1 LRTSSSECR
10 GIDVSR
16 RKATGVK
23 DAQLPHLIDITIL
36 AEHLGVP
43 VRHVR
48 QLVADRRIPFHKWGH
63 LIRFDSTEVLD
74 WLGRYKFPAE
84 DAGASS
90 GPGTMTGLPR
100 GSRRRSGVQRDDK
113 GVSGPRRR
121 A

>member
-1 LRTSSSECR
+1 M
-10 GIDVSR
+10 SR

-23 DAQLPHLIDITIL
+23 DAQLPHLIDITAL

-63 LIRFDSTEVLD
+63 LIRSDGAEVAE
-74 WLGRYKFPAE
+74 WLRRHKFPAKD
-84 DAGASS
+84 DAVASD
-90 GPGTMTGLPR
+90 GGTMTLLPR

-113 GVSGPRRR
+113 GMSGPGRR

>member
-1 LRTSSSECR
+1 MVEHHPVERVVGVAASTGLQIGPPAAYAVQLDDLSRQAGFRTSSSECR

-23 DAQLPHLIDITIL
+23 DAQLPHLIDIRAL

-63 LIRFDSTEVLD
+63 LIRFDAGEV
-74 WLGRYKFPAE
+74 
-84 DAGASS
+84 AS
-90 GPGTMTGLPR
+90 G
-100 GSRRRSGVQRDDK
+100 
-113 GVSGPRRR
+113 
-121 A
+121 

>member
-23 DAQLPHLIDITIL
+23 DAQLPHLIDITVL

-63 LIRFDSTEVLD
+63 LIRFDGAEVAE
-74 WLGRYKFPAE
+74 WLGRHKFPPKD
-84 DAGASS
+84 DAMSS
-90 GPGTMTGLPR
+90 GAGTMAALPR
-100 GSRRRSGVQRDDK
+100 NSRRRSGVLRDDK
-113 GVSGPRRR
+113 GLTRPSRR